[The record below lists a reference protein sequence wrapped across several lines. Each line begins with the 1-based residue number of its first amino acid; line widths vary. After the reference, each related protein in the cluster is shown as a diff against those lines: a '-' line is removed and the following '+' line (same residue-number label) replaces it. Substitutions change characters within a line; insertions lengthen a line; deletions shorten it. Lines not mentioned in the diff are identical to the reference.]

1 MESLSVSDIKQLLQ
15 EVPPQPEKIAL
26 LARNG
31 ISDVMKPVTNKL
43 AACIA
48 AINLHEDYAKAS
60 EDTGPM
66 PFIWITGEQG
76 VGKRELVYR
85 IHELVEREHIYEMD
99 CESLDEN
106 PMRWEL
112 FGYPKGVDDA
122 PEKTGAGKFWAAN
135 VGLLSIFE
143 PQRLPRDCQDRLL
156 TWQRFR
162 QIRRGGN
169 DGQFEDSDPVII
181 FVARQDPEQM
191 AQTGAIER
199 GLVMNSL
206 VHIHIPP
213 LRDRPQDVA
222 LLIEHSLRT
231 KGRAR
236 RGAEFSFECNMED
249 EALFLLV
256 NFHWP
261 DNVTALRE
269 IITHLVSQVLFT
281 DFNHKIAVADVVASL
296 EMRYDQDVLGILVPL
311 FRRIRRSQKK
321 GRLRRDEVWW
331 NELQPLRRLW
341 DLGFFQEDLAN
352 RLGISRFKLSRELKK
367 AELDSIP
374 QGRPPK
380 NARMPK

>member
-1 MESLSVSDIKQLLQ
+1 MDSLSVSEIKQLLH
-15 EVPPQPEKIAL
+15 EIPPQPEEIARL
-26 LARNG
+26 VRNG
-31 ISDVMKPVTNKL
+31 ISDLMKPVMKGV

-48 AINLHEDYAKAS
+48 AINLHEDYAKTS
-60 EDTGPM
+60 EATEPM
-66 PFIWITGEQG
+66 PFIWVTGEQG
-76 VGKRELVYR
+76 VGKRELVYT
-85 IHELVEREHIYEMD
+85 IHEFVERKHIYELD

-106 PMRWEL
+106 LMRWEL
-112 FGYPKGVDDA
+112 FGYPKGGDA
-122 PEKTGAGKFWAAN
+122 PEEPGGGKFWAAN
-135 VGLLSIFE
+135 VGLLSIHE

-162 QIRRGGN
+162 QIRRGGHE
-169 DGQFEDSDPVII
+169 GQFEDSDPVII

-222 LLIEHSLRT
+222 LLIEHSLRS
-231 KGRAR
+231 KGHER
-236 RGAEFSFECNMED
+236 RGAEFSIERNMDD

-256 NFHWP
+256 NFDWP

-296 EMRYDQDVLGILVPL
+296 EMRYGQDVLGILVPL
-311 FRRIRRSQKK
+311 FRRIRRAEKK
-321 GRLRRDEVWW
+321 GRPERDEVWR
-331 NELQPLRRLW
+331 NELQLLRRLW
-341 DLGFFQEDLAN
+341 DLGFHLDDLAKP
-352 RLGISRFKLSRELKK
+352 LGISKSQLSRDLQN
-367 AELDSIP
+367 AQLDRIP
-374 QGRPPK
+374 LGRPPT
-380 NARMPK
+380 NARP